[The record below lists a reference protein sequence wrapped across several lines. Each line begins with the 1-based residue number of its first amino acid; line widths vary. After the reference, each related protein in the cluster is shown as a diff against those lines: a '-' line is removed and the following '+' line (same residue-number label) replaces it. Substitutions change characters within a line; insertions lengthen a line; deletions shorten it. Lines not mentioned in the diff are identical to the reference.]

1 MGAPPCLALPMSDP
15 HARINLTSR
24 PKGKKMFELYY
35 LGQKVQTF
43 RTRDAALQ
51 NILDSAGSFG
61 DYEILDGS
69 DNL

>member
-1 MGAPPCLALPMSDP
+1 
-15 HARINLTSR
+15 
-24 PKGKKMFELYY
+24 MFELYY

-69 DNL
+69 DNLWE

>member
-1 MGAPPCLALPMSDP
+1 MLMSDP
-15 HARINLTSR
+15 HAMIEST
-24 PKGKKMFELYY
+24 KGNKMFELHY

-51 NILDSAGSFG
+51 NILESAGSFG
-61 DYEILDGS
+61 DYEILDES

>member
-1 MGAPPCLALPMSDP
+1 MIES
-15 HARINLTSR
+15 T
-24 PKGKKMFELYY
+24 KGNKMFELHY

-51 NILDSAGSFG
+51 NILESAGSFG
-61 DYEILDGS
+61 DYEILDES

>member
-1 MGAPPCLALPMSDP
+1 MGAPPLPSLAMSDP
-15 HARINLTSR
+15 SARMNPR
-24 PKGKKMFELYY
+24 NQPKGNEMFELYY

-51 NILDSAGSFG
+51 NVLDSAGSFG